1 MEWRFED
8 GFAAEHLFARR
19 SIYHRKGDA
28 ICVCK
33 IRTSSNLKM
42 TCTTSPSPPKHRCL
56 QTPRGVVPPCLWP
69 TRGSRR
75 DPNLWGSPKA
85 DVAGCQAG
93 ETKEGGLSRV
103 SMLTCHC
110 WLPVVY
116 GCCVTWFMDAS
127 DILSAAI
134 GSKPLVSRWDPCPRD
149 NVG

>member
-1 MEWRFED
+1 MQLSTWCST
-8 GFAAEHLFARR
+8 R

-28 ICVCK
+28 IICVCK

-42 TCTTSPSPPKHRCL
+42 RCTTSPCSQHKDVFRPP
-56 QTPRGVVPPCLWP
+56 GVVPRVCGQ
-69 TRGSRR
+69 RGEAAGIPASKSL
-75 DPNLWGSPKA
+75 PFQA

-93 ETKEGGLSRV
+93 EPKEGGLSRV

-116 GCCVTWFMDAS
+116 GCCITWFMNAW